1 MYVCTAFVF
10 AVAASRGGS
19 WKILCPFAP
28 HLSIYIKSFLVE
40 AQIRHLVYDTFVS
53 PWPEFMTPRCPFRGP
68 KGMFVAVLRVP
79 LFYVKGTFHV
89 SVFLSGRIFSP
100 AKVISHWFEFSCTLL
115 SYISPNRL
123 RLKATPRR
131 EAWAGSRRDTFAR
144 KATTDLQVLFQECA
158 ARMWF

>member
-10 AVAASRGGS
+10 AVAASSGGS
-19 WKILCPFAP
+19 RKILCPFAP
-28 HLSIYIKSFLVE
+28 HLSVYIKSFLVG

-89 SVFLSGRIFSP
+89 SVFLTGRLFSP
-100 AKVISHWFEFSCTLL
+100 AKVISHRFEFSCTLL
-115 SYISPNRL
+115 SYVSPNRL
-123 RLKATPRR
+123 RLKLRR
-131 EAWAGSRRDTFAR
+131 VEKLGR
-144 KATTDLQVLFQECA
+144 A
-158 ARMWF
+158 ADVTLSLGKRLRIYR